1 MVDKS
6 TWPPEVRAYFESGA
20 RKVVTVTANEDY
32 TLTITFDNG
41 EVRTY
46 DMADSLRGPAFAPL
60 RDMAVFQRVFVDD
73 YGAIAW
79 DIDPS
84 VDSDIV
90 WSNRVDLCPD
100 SCYIYSIPT
109 GGKPID

>member
-1 MVDKS
+1 MIDKS
-6 TWPPEVRAYFESGA
+6 TWPPEVRAYFESGT

-46 DMADSLRGPAFAPL
+46 DMADNLRGPAFAPL

-79 DIDPS
+79 DIDSS

-100 SCYIYSIPT
+100 SCYIYSMPA
-109 GGKPID
+109 GGKAH

>member
-46 DMADSLRGPAFAPL
+46 DMADNLRGPAFAPL
-60 RDMAVFQRVFVDD
+60 RDMACFNASLWMIMELLLGILTHLWIAIS
-73 YGAIAW
+73 YGLTAWICARIVAIFTVY
-79 DIDPS
+79 P
-84 VDSDIV
+84 
-90 WSNRVDLCPD
+90 
-100 SCYIYSIPT
+100 
-109 GGKPID
+109 